1 MLDLATRNS
10 LNDSEE
16 CSTLRHDDPDALTR
30 DQVAVNQEDR
40 GEQLNENNLI
50 DINGDDLTELP
61 PTPRQSPFQ
70 KIPQKNHHIEPRM
83 GPGITAIK
91 FKLADGS
98 HVVRRFALTDKVIR
112 IYEWIKADL
121 LPQQA
126 AEGGEE
132 IADRQFELV
141 SMSKNLID
149 DLDATL
155 EEAGLKQRTV
165 MIEFVD
171 NE

>member
-1 MLDLATRNS
+1 
-10 LNDSEE
+10 
-16 CSTLRHDDPDALTR
+16 
-30 DQVAVNQEDR
+30 
-40 GEQLNENNLI
+40 
-50 DINGDDLTELP
+50 
-61 PTPRQSPFQ
+61 
-70 KIPQKNHHIEPRM
+70 M

-98 HVVRRFALTDKVIR
+98 HVVRRFALTDEVTR

-126 AEGGEE
+126 AQSGEE

-141 SMSKNLID
+141 SMGKNLID
-149 DLDATL
+149 YLGATL